1 MKTTLNLNDLV
12 KIADE
17 VDKTLY
23 GIKSNESLF
32 KHLLEETEELKD
44 KMNSGFC
51 VETPNR
57 TTNSEDKFEQLKELG
72 DVLFCIVS
80 IARQNDLDLAHA
92 LSLTITK
99 LQERIK
105 FNIRE

>member
-1 MKTTLNLNDLV
+1 MTTQPNLSDFA
-12 KIADE
+12 KMADA
-17 VDKTLY
+17 VDEELY
-23 GIKSNESLF
+23 GTKSNETLF
-32 KHLLEETEELKD
+32 KHLFEEIDELKKELAD
-44 KMNSGFC
+44 GVC
-51 VETPNR
+51 TDATIR
-57 TTNSEDKFEQLKELG
+57 FEQLKELG

-80 IARQNDLDLAHA
+80 IARQNKLDMAHA

>member
-1 MKTTLNLNDLV
+1 MTTQPNLDDFA
-12 KIADE
+12 KMADS
-17 VDKTLY
+17 VDEELY
-23 GIKSNESLF
+23 GTKSNEVLF
-32 KHLLEETEELKD
+32 KHLHEEIDELKKELD
-44 KMNSGFC
+44 AGVC
-51 VETPNR
+51 ADAEAR
-57 TTNSEDKFEQLKELG
+57 FEQLKELG

-80 IARQNDLDLAHA
+80 IARQNQMDMAHA